1 MALTGFLR
9 FLRLSLQQLESSLI
23 QTAGFDRNLCPAL
36 AVHGPSLL
44 PQPQHIRD
52 DDSSEPSFLDSIFWM
67 AAPKKRR
74 TIEVNRCRRRNP
86 NKLLKVKMNIEPCLE
101 CGNLKQKHVLC
112 GFCYEKVQKETSRI
126 RKQIEIME
134 GRPHNAP
141 TAETVVLYESEAP
154 RDVDKEKRIV
164 ERSRKRPS
172 WFNL

>member
-1 MALTGFLR
+1 MSLTVFLR
-9 FLRLSLQQLESSLI
+9 FLRHSLQQLESSLI
-23 QTAGFDRNLCPAL
+23 QTAGLDRNLGPAL

-52 DDSSEPSFLDSIFWM
+52 DESSEPSFLDSIFWM

-86 NKLLKVKMNIEPCLE
+86 NKLIKVKTNIEPCPE

-112 GFCYEKVQKETSRI
+112 GFCYEKVRKETAMI
-126 RKQIEIME
+126 RKQIEIKE

-141 TAETVVLYESEAP
+141 TVETVVLYENEAP

-164 ERSRKRPS
+164 ERSRNRPF
-172 WFNL
+172 WFKL